1 VRFLESDLFPFIK
14 KYFDFNEDV
23 FSVSDK
29 NDYYTTYNYILTDNL
44 DLYVSISDKKDEN
57 GNRFNYIN
65 KFYISTWDNGF
76 ASSRRWIS
84 FDFYYTKIG
93 MDRIFF
99 QISSMLCSKDWIK
112 QLNTKLPT
120 EGQCYLAPT
129 NTDIYDII
137 LNFFNEIYPG
147 YISGKIREEQIKSV
161 LE

>member
-1 VRFLESDLFPFIK
+1 MRFLEKDLFPFIK

-23 FSVSDK
+23 FSVSR
-29 NDYYTTYNYILTDNL
+29 NGFYTTYNYILYNNL

-57 GNRFNYIN
+57 GDLFYYIT
-65 KFYISTWDNGF
+65 KFRISTWDNGF
-76 ASSRRWIS
+76 GHNQRCVS

-93 MDRIFF
+93 IDRIFF
-99 QISSMLCSKDWIK
+99 TISNNLCDKLWIK
-112 QLNTKLPT
+112 QLNPQLTS
-120 EGQCYLAPT
+120 ESQCYLYPT

-137 LNFFNEIYPG
+137 LNYFNEIYPA